1 LQGWIVY
8 RAYFHVTKP
17 LSRIPAPTTMKHT
30 TLLAL
35 LMGLHLT
42 TAAQWV
48 TIPDSAFVAR
58 LAQLYPDCM
67 NGDQLDS
74 QCPAVL
80 AATSLNVGV
89 AGIFDLTGIE
99 YFVNLQELYCYGN
112 NLTALPELPGSLTYL
127 SCDGNSLTVLP
138 DLPGSLTEL
147 WCTYNSLTVL
157 PALPG
162 SLTLLSCRNN
172 SLTAL
177 PALPGSLTH
186 LNCSYNSLTALPALP
201 GSLIHLWCNDNS
213 LSALPELPGSLRL
226 LDCAQCDLAGL
237 PSLPSSLLGLY
248 CHGNALS
255 VLPAL
260 PGALTQ
266 LYCFN
271 NALTALPVL
280 PSTILELLCHNN
292 ALTALPALPSQLTTL
307 VCYNNVL
314 TELPSLPA
322 SLTWLGCQ
330 DNDLVALPALPG
342 SLTVLRSENNSLG
355 CLPNLPQSLSNSS
368 LNNFNISS
376 NPFTCLPNY
385 VPAMSGPNAQ
395 WLAYPLCDLADLDNN
410 PYGCSS
416 FEGIVGTAFDDEDQN
431 CLLEEPE
438 PGLVNI
444 PIKLL
449 DDQGIQLAMTN
460 SLANGVYNFV
470 AGEGEYTVQLVTED
484 MPYQASCP
492 IPGDLQDVELTAADP
507 AARDVDFGVECL
519 PSFDVGV
526 QSVVQSGWV
535 FPGQVHI
542 LRVAAGDMSTFYG
555 LQCAAGVAGAVTV
568 QVDGPVSY
576 VGPAPGAL
584 TPTETGPLQ
593 FTYTI
598 ADFAAVNMEEDFRL
612 QLQTDTTATDD
623 DVVCV
628 TVMVSPIADDLNPGN
643 NTYSQCY
650 PVVNSYDPNIK
661 TVWPVNVGPG
671 FDGYF
676 TYTIYFQNT
685 GSAPAFNIRI
695 ADTLDTQLD
704 VSTFAVSGYS
714 HPVLTYLSGNLLTFR
729 FNNIML
735 PDSTSDPEGSIG
747 HVQYRIKPLPGLE
760 VGTVIENTA
769 HIYFDFNEAI
779 VTNTTQNVFT
789 TTTGVEAISALVL
802 RVFPNPG
809 NGLFQVALNT
819 TFSGP
824 THLEVYDLA
833 GMRVAEQRVEGALS
847 VLDLSGQSAG
857 LYLLRVWNERG
868 SEVVR
873 VVKQ

>member
-1 LQGWIVY
+1 MKKLLLCVL
-8 RAYFHVTKP
+8 VLC
-17 LSRIPAPTTMKHT
+17 LSMPTT
-30 TLLAL
+30 
-35 LMGLHLT
+35 
-42 TAAQWV
+42 AQWV
-48 TIPDSAFVAR
+48 TIPDAAFVVR
-58 LAQLYPDCM
+58 LTQLFPDCM
-67 NGDQLDS
+67 DGDQMDT
-74 QCPAVL
+74 QCPAVVD
-80 AATSLNVGV
+80 ATTLNVGN
-89 AGIFDLTGIE
+89 AGISDLSGIE
-99 YFVNLQELYCYGN
+99 HFINLGQLQCNNNGLTELPTLPGTLWRLDCQNNTLSALPTLPGSLTQLRCQSN
-112 NLTALPELPGSLTYL
+112 NLTSLPELPGSLTILHCY
-127 SCDGNSLTVLP
+127 SNALT
-138 DLPGSLTEL
+138 G
-147 WCTYNSLTVL
+147 L
-157 PALPG
+157 PALPVALT
-162 SLTLLSCRNN
+162 SLLCYNN
-172 SLTAL
+172 AIT
-177 PALPGSLTH
+177 
-186 LNCSYNSLTALPALP
+186 
-201 GSLIHLWCNDNS
+201 
-213 LSALPELPGSLRL
+213 ALPELPGTLTELECQINGLTTLPVLPSSLSILHCGANALTTLPALPNSLWL
-226 LDCAQCDLAGL
+226 LDCSQNDLTGL
-237 PSLPSSLLGLY
+237 PTLPSSLLELY
-248 CHGNALS
+248 CHSNALITLPVLPGTLTRLYCYNNALTVLPVLPLPIQQLQCMNNALTS
-255 VLPAL
+255 LPAL
-260 PGALTQ
+260 P
-266 LYCFN
+266 N
-271 NALTALPVL
+271 
-280 PSTILELLCHNN
+280 
-292 ALTALPALPSQLTTL
+292 QLTTL
-307 VCYNNVL
+307 WCYDNVL

-322 SLTWLGCQ
+322 SLTWLQCQ
-330 DNDLVALPALPG
+330 NNDLVELPPLPG
-342 SLTVLRSENNSLG
+342 SLTALRCENNGIS
-355 CLPNLPQSLSNSS
+355 CLPGLPQGLVGSS
-368 LNNFNISS
+368 LNNFNISN

-395 WLAYPLCDLADLDNN
+395 WLTYPLCDLADLDNN
-410 PYGCSS
+410 PYGCAS
-416 FEGIVGTAFDDEDQN
+416 FEGVVGTVFADENAD
-431 CLLEEPE
+431 CELDAGE
-438 PGLVNI
+438 PGVLNA
-444 PIKLL
+444 PMRLL
-449 DDQGIQLAMTN
+449 DSMGNQVALTY
-460 SLANGVYNFV
+460 SLGTGVYNFV
-470 AGEGEYTVQLVTED
+470 AGEGEYSVQLVTED
-484 MPYQASCP
+484 MPYQVSCAV
-492 IPGDLQDVELTAADP
+492 PGSDQTVELTAADP

-671 FDGYF
+671 YADWF

-704 VSTFAVSGYS
+704 VTTFAVSSYS
-714 HPVLTYLSGNLLTFR
+714 HPVLTYLSGNVLTFR

-789 TTTGVEAISALVL
+789 TSTGVEEISALGL
-802 RVFPNPG
+802 HVFPNPG
-809 NGLFQVALNT
+809 NGLYQVALNT
-819 TFSGP
+819 TFVGP
-824 THLEVYDLA
+824 TLLEVYDLA
-833 GMRVAEQRVEGALS
+833 GMRVAEQRVDGAIS